1 MIRRKS
7 GRIKPPVDDMEVI
20 WTPEEKALVQSRL
33 GGSVIG
39 NADTVRKGLEEFVER
54 TQADELM
61 ISGMFYEQSDR
72 LRSFEIIAGL
82 QGRIGISAEA

>member
-1 MIRRKS
+1 MR
-7 GRIKPPVDDMEVI
+7 
-20 WTPEEKALVQSRL
+20 SRL

-39 NADTVRKGLEEFVER
+39 DSDTVRAGLEDIVER

-72 LRSFEIIAGL
+72 LRSFELIAGL
-82 QGRIGISAEA
+82 QDQKRISAEA